1 MSKHIPSILAA
12 FSLSFALAGLTF
24 AQETAAVAEIADT
37 DALLEASVTNA
48 VDEVAAELAAA
59 EPSEFSRQV
68 ALWQQRWKQGGRLMW
83 VFAVLSIL
91 GLGCALERFFTL
103 RIQHVVPKGFTHKVV
118 SLWKS
123 GDFEGVRKHCAGSK
137 SMLARVVET
146 MLEHNTSRDYEEVKM
161 FAEDKAG
168 RELRLENRKA
178 SMLALVASISPLVG
192 LFGTMVALLGAF
204 MTVAAAG
211 EMGNPAILAD
221 DIAFA
226 LITTIAGLAIA
237 MPALFCYNIIK
248 NRLALYAVIL
258 EEEVSDLVNNLFI
271 KK

>member
-1 MSKHIPSILAA
+1 MFKHTQSLFATLLLSAA
-12 FSLSFALAGLTF
+12 FAGVSFAQDAV
-24 AQETAAVAEIADT
+24 AAVDAVADT
-37 DALLEASVTNA
+37 NLIMEAASTNGVA
-48 VDEVAAELAAA
+48 EVASGAEK
-59 EPSEFSRQV
+59 SEFGQQMD
-68 ALWQQRWKQGGRLMW
+68 LWKQRWKQGGRLMW
-83 VFAVLSIL
+83 VFAALSVL

-103 RIQHVVPKGFTHKVV
+103 RIAHVVPEGFTHKVV
-118 SLWKS
+118 SMWKD
-123 GDFEGVRKHCAGSK
+123 GDFDGVRKLCAGSK

-146 MLEHNTSRDYEEVKM
+146 MVEHNTSKDYEEVKM

-168 RELRLENRKA
+168 RELRLETRKA
-178 SMLALVASISPLVG
+178 SMLALVASISPLAG

-237 MPALFCYNIIK
+237 MPALFCHNIIK